1 MLTDLRTFCEIF
13 ILIWVT
19 WSFIHL
25 FQRVRAAELMLKLML
40 AHMPTLKAILD
51 EDLAS
56 RGKHRSRRG

>member
-1 MLTDLRTFCEIF
+1 MLTDFRTFIEISTG
-13 ILIWVT
+13 IWVA

-51 EDLAS
+51 EDLANQ
-56 RGKHRSRRG
+56 GKHRGKRS